1 MGKDMTYWLFIGMF
15 QGIVNIT
22 RVYRKE
28 EQAAEAFKECL
39 GFDWNKVNSSVE
51 VAAKLDCSDFS
62 GSQISELLIE
72 P

>member
-28 EQAAEAFKECL
+28 EQAVEAFKECL
-39 GFDWNKVNSSVE
+39 GFDWDKVNTDEKVC
-51 VAAKLDCSDFS
+51 AKLDCSDFS
-62 GSQISELLIE
+62 GSVITELQIE